1 MVSGNYLTVGSSD
14 VSVKEDSKA
23 GSIDVTLGSGSAGAG
38 VLAASVITLRRHYN
52 NKVNLSGNTITSK
65 DNFNVLNSLEGK
77 TNLRWLLPAE
87 LQLMRTPKSRA
98 ALRRSGKATFPEELN
113 SKSQSLTAVKMR
125 AIRRKRINLKR
136 PIPYLRLR
144 RKINQKSI

>member
-1 MVSGNYLTVGSSD
+1 MSLLKKIQREATLTSRSAAEVPAPGYWRHLLLRCAVITTIKSISAETP
-14 VSVKEDSKA
+14 SLPIRTLTFSIHSK
-23 GSIDVTLGSGSAGAG
+23 VRP
-38 VLAASVITLRRHYN
+38 TLRR
-52 NKVNLSGNTITSK
+52 SK
-65 DNFNVLNSLEGK
+65 
-77 TNLRWLLPAE
+77 LRWLLPAE

-125 AIRRKRINLKR
+125 PIRRKRINLKR